1 MYSEAALLVLKKI
14 RLILGSSKRHYRRV
28 EAECGIS
35 GAALWALAEI
45 AERPGMSVSDL
56 ANLLA
61 IHQTTA
67 SNLLLRLEQADMIE
81 RERAENDQRVVRLRP
96 SRRGRDL
103 LEKAPS
109 PLRGVLQEALHQLPK
124 ETLADLDRVLG
135 TLITQ
140 MEHVDREA
148 ASRPLADL

>member
-1 MYSEAALLVLKKI
+1 MYPDPTLIVLKKI
-14 RLILGSSKRHYRRV
+14 RMILGSSKRHYRRV

-56 ANLLA
+56 ANQLA

-67 SNLLLRLEQADMIE
+67 SNLLLRLEQAGMIE
-81 RERAENDQRVVRLRP
+81 RERAESDQRVVRLRP
-96 SRRGRDL
+96 SQRGRQL
-103 LEKAPS
+103 LEAAPA
-109 PLRGVLQEALHQLPK
+109 PVRGVLQAALRELSK
-124 ETLADLDRVLG
+124 DTLAELDQALSRLV
-135 TLITQ
+135 TQ

-148 ASRPLADL
+148 ASKPLAEL